1 MNSDRL
7 SRHLLIAFLLS
18 LALYVAGYWFIEGR
32 RVVDTPWVVEFQTGR
47 EGHAEIEV
55 RQDSLGRGPV
65 RIRIVSTNVGPAGA
79 PQAVVFNTPK
89 PVPFPVPL
97 GQCIFQD
104 TTFLPGTVVLEISG
118 VQIQMLPR
126 ALTIGTNEFSW
137 TTNGLIVVAPDGR
150 PEAVHLSP

>member
-32 RVVDTPWVVEFQTGR
+32 RVADTPWVVEFQSGS
-47 EGHAEIEV
+47 EGQAEIEI

-65 RIRIVSTNVGPAGA
+65 RIRIETTNIIPAVA
-79 PQAVVFNTPK
+79 RQEVIFNTPR
-89 PVPFPVPL
+89 PVPFAVPL

-118 VQIQMLPR
+118 VTIQMLPR
-126 ALTIGTNEFSW
+126 ALTIGTNEFTW
-137 TTNGLIVVAPDGR
+137 TTNSLIVVPPAGR
-150 PEAVHLSP
+150 PAAAHPP